1 MKKILKRYSKL
12 ILFCRLTDNI
22 SATQR
27 KLQYDTGVAMQY
39 NAAHTGGTVQYWRQ
53 TQFQTLVNLSKWY
66 IQILLVKNPHHSD
79 SEN

>member
-39 NAAHTGGTVQYWRQ
+39 NAAHTG
-53 TQFQTLVNLSKWY
+53 
-66 IQILLVKNPHHSD
+66 
-79 SEN
+79 

>member
-39 NAAHTGGTVQYWRQ
+39 NAAQHWWYSKILAANRISNTG
-53 TQFQTLVNLSKWY
+53 
-66 IQILLVKNPHHSD
+66 
-79 SEN
+79 